1 MSSNNDLEE
10 LLKVAKNIDDGEYSI
25 DEIKINPNSELFEI
39 ASYLKNALSKLYDVN
54 NILDAPSEDLPLF
67 DKILTGISEQNKKVT
82 NSLIELVNKLN
93 FNIDSVKNNL
103 VLMKNDI
110 NAENKLSFIALLEKN
125 KETAME
131 GQNICYDII
140 SSLGYHDVIKNNTN
154 KLITIIKNI
163 DKKLIIALAKL
174 GVQDNTINFETYS
187 KINNKEYLENQD
199 LVDELLKEFG
209 L

>member
-1 MSSNNDLEE
+1 MSSNDDLEE
-10 LLKVAKNIDDGEYSI
+10 LLKVAKNIEEGEYSI

-39 ASYLKNALSKLYDVN
+39 ASYLKNALSKLCDVN
-54 NILDAPSEDLPLF
+54 NILDTPSEDLPLF
-67 DKILTGISEQNKKVT
+67 DKVLTGISGQNKKVT

-103 VLMKNDI
+103 ALMKNDI
-110 NAENKLSFIALLEKN
+110 NAENKLKFFALLEKN

-140 SSLGYHDVIKNNTN
+140 SSLGFHDVIKNNTN

-163 DKKLIIALAKL
+163 DKKLISTLAKL
-174 GVQDNTINFETYS
+174 GVQGNTINLETYS

>member
-10 LLKVAKNIDDGEYSI
+10 LLKVAKNIEEGEYSI

-39 ASYLKNALSKLYDVN
+39 ASYLKNALSKLHDVN

-67 DKILTGISEQNKKVT
+67 DKVLTGISEQNKKVT

-103 VLMKNDI
+103 ALMKNDI

-163 DKKLIIALAKL
+163 DKKLISALAKL
-174 GVQDNTINFETYS
+174 GVQGNIIDFETYS
-187 KINNKEYLENQD
+187 KINNNEYLENQD

>member
-10 LLKVAKNIDDGEYSI
+10 LLKVAKNIEEGEYSI

-39 ASYLKNALSKLYDVN
+39 ASYLKNALSKLYNVN

-67 DKILTGISEQNKKVT
+67 DKILTDISEQNKKVT

-103 VLMKNDI
+103 ALMKNDI
-110 NAENKLSFIALLEKN
+110 NAENKLRFIALLEKN

-140 SSLGYHDVIKNNTN
+140 SSLGYHDVIKNKTN

>member
-39 ASYLKNALSKLYDVN
+39 ASYLKNALSKLHDVN

-67 DKILTGISEQNKKVT
+67 DKVLTGISEQNKKVT

-103 VLMKNDI
+103 ALMKNDI
-110 NAENKLSFIALLEKN
+110 NAENKLRFIALLEKN

-140 SSLGYHDVIKNNTN
+140 SSLGYHDVIKNKTN

-163 DKKLIIALAKL
+163 DKKLISALAKV
-174 GVQDNTINFETYS
+174 GVKCYIIDFETYS
-187 KINNKEYLENQD
+187 KINNNEYLENQD

>member
-10 LLKVAKNIDDGEYSI
+10 LLKVAKNIEEGEYSI

-39 ASYLKNALSKLYDVN
+39 ASYLKNALSKLHDVN

-67 DKILTGISEQNKKVT
+67 DKVLTGISEQNKKVT

-103 VLMKNDI
+103 ALMKNDI

-163 DKKLIIALAKL
+163 DKKLISALAKL
-174 GVQDNTINFETYS
+174 GVQGNIIDFKTYS
-187 KINNKEYLENQD
+187 KINNNEYLENQD

>member
-10 LLKVAKNIDDGEYSI
+10 LLKVAKNIDEGEYSI

-54 NILDAPSEDLPLF
+54 NILDTPSEDLPLF
-67 DKILTGISEQNKKVT
+67 DKVLTGISEQNKKVT

-103 VLMKNDI
+103 ALIKNDI
-110 NAENKLSFIALLEKN
+110 NAKNKLKFIALLEKN

-140 SSLGYHDVIKNNTN
+140 SSLGFHDVIKNNTN

-163 DKKLIIALAKL
+163 DKKLISTLAKL
-174 GVQDNTINFETYS
+174 GVQGTTINLETYS

>member
-103 VLMKNDI
+103 ALMKNDI

>member
-1 MSSNNDLEE
+1 VSSNNDLEE
-10 LLKVAKNIDDGEYSI
+10 LLKVAKNIEEGEYSI

-39 ASYLKNALSKLYDVN
+39 ASYLKNALSKLHDVN

-67 DKILTGISEQNKKVT
+67 DKVLTGISEQNKKVT

-103 VLMKNDI
+103 ALMKNDI

-163 DKKLIIALAKL
+163 DKKLISALAKL
-174 GVQDNTINFETYS
+174 GVQGNIIDFETYS
-187 KINNKEYLENQD
+187 KINNNEYLENQD